1 VPAGLIRRFGA
12 MIYDALLLVALSMV
26 FTALLLP
33 FSKGEA
39 ITPATFGAPAYLYRV
54 ALVAIWILFYGR
66 FWTRQGQTL
75 GMMAWRIKL
84 EREGGGLIDW
94 RLAVTRLGASAAPP
108 IVVAL
113 LGLALPTLAR
123 PILIAAAIVWL
134 AGYCAIYLDRERRA
148 LHDRWSHTRVI
159 VVPKKPRE

>member
-1 VPAGLIRRFGA
+1 
-12 MIYDALLLVALSMV
+12 MIYDALLLVALAMV

-39 ITPATFGAPAYLYRV
+39 ITPAAFGAVAYLYRV
-54 ALVAIWILFYGR
+54 ALVALWVMFYGL

-84 EREGGGLIDW
+84 EREGGGPVDW
-94 RLAVTRLGASAAPP
+94 RLALMRLGASAAPL

-113 LGLALPTLAR
+113 LGLSLPTLAR
-123 PILIAAAIVWL
+123 PILMAAAAVWL

-148 LHDRWSHTRVI
+148 LHDRWLHTRVI
-159 VVPKKPRE
+159 VVPKRRVGASGP

>member
-1 VPAGLIRRFGA
+1 
-12 MIYDALLLVALSMV
+12 MIYDALLVIAIAMV

-39 ITPATFGAPAYLYRV
+39 ITPAAFGAMAYLYRV
-54 ALVAIWILFYGR
+54 ALVAVWAAFYGL

-84 EREGGGLIDW
+84 EREGGGLVSWRIALT
-94 RLAVTRLGASAAPP
+94 RLAVAAAPP
-108 IVVAL
+108 VIVAM

-123 PILIAAAIVWL
+123 PIMIAALVVWL
-134 AGYCAIYLDRERRA
+134 AGYGAMYVDRERRA

-159 VVPKKPRE
+159 VLPKKSKSSRAASSLPAS